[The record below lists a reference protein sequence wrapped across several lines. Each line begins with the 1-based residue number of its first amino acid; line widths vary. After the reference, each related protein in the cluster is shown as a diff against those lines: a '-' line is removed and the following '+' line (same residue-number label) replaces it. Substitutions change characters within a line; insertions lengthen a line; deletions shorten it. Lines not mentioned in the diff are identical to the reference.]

1 MRSCQRGEPQ
11 VSVDQTACFPIRNF
25 AGGRMPVIA
34 TERFTE
40 PGRVLQRVSGG
51 NGCGGVF
58 AIATATKPKHITF
71 ISDRATIAEQ
81 TLYGFNIAA
90 AFTFLDPVT
99 TATNTAGAFGKALFG
114 IPDYEASLWNI
125 GLQAA
130 PRMG

>member
-1 MRSCQRGEPQ
+1 MWWRICDSHRYQAQAYHFYFRSSE
-11 VSVDQTACFPIRNF
+11 
-25 AGGRMPVIA
+25 
-34 TERFTE
+34 
-40 PGRVLQRVSGG
+40 
-51 NGCGGVF
+51 
-58 AIATATKPKHITF
+58 
-71 ISDRATIAEQ
+71 TIAEQ